1 MVVPGVRSVP
11 AHAAVEAVT
20 VSGHRGS
27 LRAVTVSAQT
37 AYIDLK

>member
-1 MVVPGVRSVP
+1 LRW
-11 AHAAVEAVT
+11 ED
-20 VSGHRGS
+20 GHYGS